1 MKQIIVNVPD
11 EKMDFFLELLNSL
24 DFMKTND
31 DQAIPEEQQELVL
44 SRIKNAKKSDYLNW
58 DDVKDKI

>member
-11 EKMDFFLELLNSL
+11 EKLDFFLELLNSL

-44 SRIKNAKKSDYLNW
+44 SRIKNAEKQTT
-58 DDVKDKI
+58 